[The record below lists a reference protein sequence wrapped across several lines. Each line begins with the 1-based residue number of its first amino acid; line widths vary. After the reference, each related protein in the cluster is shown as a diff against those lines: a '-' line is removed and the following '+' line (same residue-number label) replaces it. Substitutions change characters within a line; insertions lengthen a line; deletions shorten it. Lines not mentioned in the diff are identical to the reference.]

1 MYRKDIEE
9 YKIKSSI
16 KRAVESLEKYTNGN
30 PKLLDHIVKESPY
43 LDSRTILLTDRE
55 FNEDYTVFTRDINH
69 HNVGIIL
76 EEIIKNNAK
85 DGQILIV
92 PVGLEVML
100 GAYYYNIKD

>member
-9 YKIKSSI
+9 FKIKSSI
-16 KRAVESLEKYTNGN
+16 KIAVESLGRDIGVKMS
-30 PKLLDHIVKESPY
+30 LDGRLIIQSPY

-69 HNVGIIL
+69 RNVGVML

-85 DGQILIV
+85 EGQMLIV
-92 PVGLEVML
+92 PVGVVRMLES
-100 GAYYYNIKD
+100 YYYNIKD

>member
-16 KRAVESLEKYTNGN
+16 KRSLESSGRDIGGN
-30 PKLLDHIVKESPY
+30 MSLYGRLIIQSPY

-55 FNEDYTVFTRDINH
+55 FNEDYTVFTRDMNH
-69 HNVGIIL
+69 RNVGIIL

-92 PVGLEVML
+92 PVGVEVMI